1 MPVSEPVSLALISC
15 RPVPCSLFLRYR
27 RHTTPAT
34 VSSTAAAP
42 TLAPTMIAICL
53 VLSGFAV
60 VSAERAVAAVALSTE
75 EEVVVVVVVVGVVG
89 GRSEKREMKTQ

>member
-15 RPVPCSLFLRYR
+15 PSVPCSLFLRYR

-53 VLSGFAV
+53 VVSGFAV
-60 VSAERAVAAVALSTE
+60 VSEERAVPAVSLSADD
-75 EEVVVVVVVVGVVG
+75 GVVELAMG
-89 GRSEKREMKTQ
+89 VEARAENRG